1 MKPRNRGLPRRGC
14 PKSEIHITTK
24 LPSMIEPVT
33 IQFHKGTPAAVIHLQ
48 ISAVTAQGIGPAGP
62 LFAHHLTMS
71 DTLFDFEVGFP
82 VTSDVKPT
90 GRVRQGSLPSVMVA
104 KSTYHGDYEGLYR
117 AWQQFNEVAGKEL
130 AARGFERGSS
140 IWENYTRGPECDPNP
155 STWRTELFVPLESIE

>member
-1 MKPRNRGLPRRGC
+1 
-14 PKSEIHITTK
+14 
-24 LPSMIEPVT
+24 MIEPVT
-33 IQFHKGTPAAVIHLQ
+33 IQFRKGTPAAVIHIQ
-48 ISAVTAQGIGPAGP
+48 ISRDKMKEFMGPAIQEVMRAVTAQGIGPAGP

-117 AWQQFNEVAGKEL
+117 AWQQFNEVAGKEI
-130 AARGFERGSS
+130 AARGSERGSS
-140 IWENYTRGPECDPNP
+140 IWENYTRGPESDPNP
-155 STWRTELFVPLESIE
+155 STWRTELVVPLESIE